1 MSQKIPLYNFLK
13 EKIRGFKGPIAFK
26 IAVTVSL
33 GLFVVLSI
41 LFHIS
46 FNIVENNLLVVIKDK
61 AGHELSYYAEDI
73 KKALSNN
80 RVIFII
86 STISSI
92 FISIFLVMFIFSRLI
107 KKPFEKLIVAI
118 EQIEKGNYEV
128 SVDVKGSDEFAVL
141 SQKFNN
147 MTRAVRDF
155 QKKIAEEFVNE
166 KIAIV
171 DSMPVGVVII
181 SHDKKVLFANL
192 AALKML
198 NAKLGELVGNSFPF
212 SVTPGLIK
220 EFELKHGIVVRA
232 IVEMRSLMIEWQ
244 KSPAYLIIMIDVTRL
259 KSIEKELRE
268 AKEKAES
275 ATVAK
280 SLFLANMSHEIRTPM
295 NAVIGM
301 ADLLYHTDLTPEQ
314 RSYLNTIKAASENLL
329 RIIND
334 ILDLSKIES
343 GKLELDNTAFNLE
356 GVINETMSLFY
367 NQAVSKG
374 LALAKHIDEDV
385 PTSLKG
391 DPLRLR
397 QVLFNLISNAI
408 KFTEKGEITVNVKK
422 LKTIDAGAEAAD
434 KEKVMLLFSVK
445 DTGIGIPYAL
455 QERIFDSFTQADSS
469 ITKKYGG
476 TGLGLAICK
485 EIVRLMKGKIWVESE
500 PNKGSEF
507 IFTALFETVKS
518 HDSGR
523 SIPVAVEDHQK
534 DYCQEKSGIK
544 ILVAEDD
551 KLNQQIISLI
561 LKKNG
566 IDFVIVENGKQVI
579 EMLQKEHFDMILMD
593 VQMPDMDGL
602 EATKIIRKSS
612 SGLFDPQ
619 IPIVAVTAFAL
630 KEDAQRCYESGM
642 DEYISKPIKAE
653 RLLEVI
659 RKIATKKRVS

>member
-171 DSMPVGVVII
+171 DSMPVGVVIV

-198 NAKLGELVGNSFPF
+198 NAKLGELVGNSFSF